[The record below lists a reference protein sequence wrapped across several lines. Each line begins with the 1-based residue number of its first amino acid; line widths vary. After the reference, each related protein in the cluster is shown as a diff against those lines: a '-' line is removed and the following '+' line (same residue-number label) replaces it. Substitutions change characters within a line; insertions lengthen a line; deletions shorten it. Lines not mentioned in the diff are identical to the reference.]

1 MLRHWTSWIVAASC
15 VACLSATDDAP
26 IVETTSGLV
35 RGVVQ
40 RGRQVFRGIPFAAP
54 PTGDLRFRPP
64 APHAGWTEVLDATD
78 FGAACLQSPGGCW
91 ESSNVTIQSEDCLSL
106 NVMTPASA
114 KRGDNIP
121 VMVYIHAGEFR
132 CGCSNDAESNRPS
145 FGDDVIYISFN
156 FRIGALGFL
165 ADDVLR
171 ARDRENSTG
180 NYGLLDQRFA
190 LMWVQENVA
199 AFGGDPSAVSIFGES
214 SGGTSVAFHLLAA
227 GRGQGQPFQRAI
239 LQSPG
244 LTQVKSWKD
253 SASNT
258 EYALAVLAASGSPG
272 CPVSSGYASFE
283 DDVLYNKV
291 LRTVN
296 NSTSQSAAEAWCSG
310 NTRCSGFMISRETT
324 SFVSGAAFI
333 YDVQAQGS
341 KSSTTFLKHGPVHA
355 DDRLRCLLGAD
366 AKMLTSLT
374 QSVPRDDS
382 FYTDGW
388 APVVDGAALPVSLVQ
403 QVAQGHVPPGVDI
416 MIGSNL
422 DEGTEFM
429 MLAPKLACN
438 ATQADFKIWVED
450 FVGGQPDAD
459 EKVLKLYDPR
469 NLTRPLPDC
478 QGRSYYGPPAR
489 KYSGEQ
495 ASYFNAAMRV
505 AGDASVVCPVY
516 SLADAAKGR
525 VFVYDFKLT
534 PSYSVNFGDTSTMGA
549 FHGAEVPFVF
559 GADFELITKAERQLS
574 SAISCFW
581 KSFARH
587 GDPGTAGCAGGA
599 SWPAFKA
606 LDSIV
611 MKLDASLGSAPL
623 ASIARE
629 RCRVAQEMRQT
640 HVHELPDDTDTVI
653 I

>member
-1 MLRHWTSWIVAASC
+1 
-15 VACLSATDDAP
+15 
-26 IVETTSGLV
+26 
-35 RGVVQ
+35 
-40 RGRQVFRGIPFAAP
+40 
-54 PTGDLRFRPP
+54 
-64 APHAGWTEVLDATD
+64 
-78 FGAACLQSPGGCW
+78 
-91 ESSNVTIQSEDCLSL
+91 
-106 NVMTPASA
+106 
-114 KRGDNIP
+114 
-121 VMVYIHAGEFR
+121 
-132 CGCSNDAESNRPS
+132 
-145 FGDDVIYISFN
+145 
-156 FRIGALGFL
+156 
-165 ADDVLR
+165 
-171 ARDRENSTG
+171 
-180 NYGLLDQRFA
+180 
-190 LMWVQENVA
+190 
-199 AFGGDPSAVSIFGES
+199 
-214 SGGTSVAFHLLAA
+214 
-227 GRGQGQPFQRAI
+227 
-239 LQSPG
+239 
-244 LTQVKSWKD
+244 
-253 SASNT
+253 
-258 EYALAVLAASGSPG
+258 
-272 CPVSSGYASFE
+272 
-283 DDVLYNKV
+283 
-291 LRTVN
+291 
-296 NSTSQSAAEAWCSG
+296 
-310 NTRCSGFMISRETT
+310 
-324 SFVSGAAFI
+324 
-333 YDVQAQGS
+333 
-341 KSSTTFLKHGPVHA
+341 
-355 DDRLRCLLGAD
+355 
-366 AKMLTSLT
+366 
-374 QSVPRDDS
+374 
-382 FYTDGW
+382 
-388 APVVDGAALPVSLVQ
+388 
-403 QVAQGHVPPGVDI
+403 